1 MVKSLYDISEFETV
15 KFFDMTLHYINM
27 DNEVMYL
34 VSDLVRQYNV
44 MHGTKKY
51 VKKYISSKNLL
62 NFLQD
67 RFEEAKGTHR
77 EKTCTVYCGRLRI
90 PGIIYFITYTNK
102 TVAANIIN
110 GYVVCE
116 QLMYDILTWVDKAF
130 SWNLFTFLKDIKLG
144 TSKDMQEVVNNLQ
157 QLINERDYQNRML
170 QDTIDSQ
177 CKNREKQNRL
187 IEDKDA
193 ALKDLK
199 AENIKLTTALKDT
212 IQRCNDLEVMLNNS
226 INKFN
231 DLYALYTKL
240 ETKSKQLCLCDNEST
255 TQAQQRDYPTKFATR
270 HVYFVIDEV
279 ENDNNSYIVSI
290 GIRQR
295 SNSNT
300 KNIDNKSFCT
310 DTIDFNPNLKS
321 ELFKTIV
328 ETLTTDFEC
337 NQKVKNSKIIVMP
350 KDNNDN
356 HDKIL
361 RKEIYDK
368 LIDCIKNFLN

>member
-62 NFLQD
+62 NFLHD

-77 EKTCTVYCGRLRI
+77 EKICTVYCGRLRI
-90 PGIIYFITYTNK
+90 PGFIYFITYTNK
-102 TVAANIIN
+102 AVTANINN

-231 DLYALYTKL
+231 DLYTLYTKL
-240 ETKSKQLCLCDNEST
+240 ETKSKQLCLCDNEAAAQS
-255 TQAQQRDYPTKFATR
+255 QQRDYPTKFVTR

-279 ENDNNSYIVSI
+279 ENDNNSYVVSI

-310 DTIDFNPNLKS
+310 DTIDFNPNLKT

>member
-62 NFLQD
+62 NFLHD

-90 PGIIYFITYTNK
+90 PGIIYFITYTNR

-212 IQRCNDLEVMLNNS
+212 IQRCNELEIMLNNS

-255 TQAQQRDYPTKFATR
+255 TQSQQRDYPTKFATR

-279 ENDNNSYIVSI
+279 ENDNNSYVVSI

-310 DTIDFNPNLKS
+310 DTIDFNPNLKT

>member
-1 MVKSLYDISEFETV
+1 
-15 KFFDMTLHYINM
+15 M

-62 NFLQD
+62 NFLHD

-130 SWNLFTFLKDIKLG
+130 SWNLFTFLKDIKFG

-212 IQRCNDLEVMLNNS
+212 IQRCNELEVMLNNS

-240 ETKSKQLCLCDNEST
+240 ETKSKQLCLCDNEAAAQS
-255 TQAQQRDYPTKFATR
+255 QQRDYPTKFATR

-279 ENDNNSYIVSI
+279 ENDNNSYVVSI

-310 DTIDFNPNLKS
+310 DTIDFNPNLKT

>member
-1 MVKSLYDISEFETV
+1 MVKSLYDISEFEAV

-34 VSDLVRQYNV
+34 VTDLVKQYND
-44 MHGTKKY
+44 MYGTKKY
-51 VKKYISSKNLL
+51 IKKYISSKNLL
-62 NFLQD
+62 DFLQE
-67 RFEEAKGTHR
+67 RFEEMKGTHK

-102 TVAANIIN
+102 AVAANINN

-240 ETKSKQLCLCDNEST
+240 ETKSKQLCLCDNEFAAQS
-255 TQAQQRDYPTKFATR
+255 QQRDYPTKFATR

-279 ENDNNSYIVSI
+279 ENDNNSYVVSI

-310 DTIDFNPNLKS
+310 DTIDFNPNLKT

-337 NQKVKNSKIIVMP
+337 NQKVKNSKIIVMS

>member
-62 NFLQD
+62 NFLHD

-130 SWNLFTFLKDIKLG
+130 SWNLFTFLKDIKFG

-240 ETKSKQLCLCDNEST
+240 ETKSKQLCLCDNEFAAQS
-255 TQAQQRDYPTKFATR
+255 QQRDYPTKFATR

-279 ENDNNSYIVSI
+279 ENDNNSYVVSI

-310 DTIDFNPNLKS
+310 DTIDFNPNLKT

-337 NQKVKNSKIIVMP
+337 NQKVKNSKIIVMS